1 MNRALKALLTTM
13 LNKKYIGGRHTP
25 EEKLVNSKTKWLQRE
40 ELVEFG
46 MEYRQALNEWLIIRL
61 LKRTGKGSDWHVS
74 LNPRKLKEIYE
85 KSNRRKQW
93 QERFAK
99 YTGTQL
105 KMR

>member
-85 KSNRRKQW
+85 KNPIGGNNGRSVLRSIRGHN
-93 QERFAK
+93 
-99 YTGTQL
+99 
-105 KMR
+105 